1 MIMHLEKYKH
11 LYLTIIKPSKYDDDG
26 YVVRHL
32 KGVLPSNTLACLYGL
47 TEDVRER
54 KVLGAKLKW
63 HIEVIDE
70 TVQKVPVEKILSQS
84 RRPESKSIICLAG
97 VQSNQFPR
105 ARDLAIQLKKPGIE
119 ILIGGFHVSGTLA
132 TLPELPE
139 DLRALSESGITLV
152 AGEAEGRWEGL
163 LQDAL
168 NGTLQ
173 PVYNFLNSLPDLSC
187 APLPRIPEQLQKRYA
202 LPYFATLDCG
212 RGCPF
217 GCTFCTVINVQGRAM
232 RFRAVEPILNLIR
245 SNYYKHKIR
254 SYFFTDDNFA
264 RNKNWAEIFDGLI
277 RLRQEENIKL
287 RFMMQVD
294 TLSYKIPD
302 FVAKAAR
309 AGCSQVFI
317 GLESVNPKNLDSAGK
332 KQNRI
337 HEFKE
342 LMQAYRDAGIAT
354 HVAYITGFPF
364 DTEASIAQDIQ
375 FLQTELGPEQASFFM
390 LTPLP
395 GSQDF
400 KKAKFEGT
408 MLDADLNN
416 FDSCHQTFQHG
427 QMSESEWKR
436 GFANAWKAFY
446 DVKNLIPI
454 MKKVPTH
461 KFLDVFWNLVWY
473 KNSLQVEGGHPM
485 LQGFVRLKGRNMR
498 RSDFPRES
506 FRDYWTRRFHDVGK
520 AIKETFL
527 LLLELEEIWLATRPR
542 THLEEQVLVQ
552 LAEWKSKT
560 QEWWK
565 IKHPELQELYRRAA
579 AALAKSGVPQAAHSI
594 PSRFELWLRRS
605 GVRLDPLA
613 HTRAPMAQFWSG
625 LRDDLR
631 RGNLRLRNWIRIG
644 FVSIQESLLF
654 ARFLFSILTDPAIQ
668 RRPQP
673 SLAN

>member
-1 MIMHLEKYKH
+1 MNREKYKH

-26 YVVRHL
+26 YVVHHL

-54 KVLGAKLKW
+54 KVLGSQLKW
-63 HIEVIDE
+63 HIEVMDE
-70 TVQKVPVEKILSQS
+70 TVQKVPVAKIISQN
-84 RRPESKSIICLAG
+84 RRPDSKSIVCLAG

-105 ARDLAIQLKKPGIE
+105 ARDLALQLKQPGLD
-119 ILIGGFHVSGTLA
+119 ILIGGFHVSGTMA
-132 TLPELPE
+132 TLPKLPE
-139 DLRALSESGITLV
+139 DLQALAEAGITLV

-163 LQDAL
+163 LRDAL
-168 NGTLQ
+168 EGSLQ
-173 PVYNFLNSLPDLSC
+173 PVYNFLKSLPDLTS
-187 APLPRIPEQLQKRYA
+187 APLPRIPEKLQKRYA

-245 SNYYKHKIR
+245 SNYHRHKIR

-264 RNKNWAEIFDGLI
+264 RNKNWAAIFDGLI
-277 RLRQEENIKL
+277 RMQQEEGIKL

-317 GLESVNPKNLDSAGK
+317 GLESVNAKNLDAAGK
-332 KQNRI
+332 KQNRTS
-337 HEFKE
+337 EFKE
-342 LMQAYRDAGIAT
+342 LMQTYRDTGIVT

-364 DTEASIAQDIQ
+364 DTEESIAQDVQ

-395 GSQDF
+395 GSADF
-400 KKAKFEGT
+400 RKAKSDGT
-408 MLDADLNN
+408 LLDADLNN
-416 FDSCHQTFQHG
+416 FDSCHQTFRHG
-427 QMSESEWKR
+427 QMSESQWQR

-446 DVKNLIPI
+446 DVKNLIPM
-454 MKKVPTH
+454 MKKVPSH

-485 LQGFVRLKGRNMR
+485 LQGFIRLKGRTLR
-498 RSDFPRES
+498 RPDFPRES
-506 FRDYWTRRFHDVGK
+506 LRDYWTRRLHDTGK
-520 AIKETFL
+520 SVKETFL

-542 THLEEQVLVQ
+542 SRLEEQVLVQ
-552 LAEWKSKT
+552 LTEWKSKT
-560 QEWWK
+560 REWWK
-565 IKHPELQELYRRAA
+565 IKLPEIQELYRHAA
-579 AALAKSGVPQAAHSI
+579 AALAKSGVSQAAYSI
-594 PSRFELWLRRS
+594 PSRFELWLRRL
-605 GVRLDPLA
+605 GVRMDPLA
-613 HTRAPMAQFWSG
+613 YTRAPMAQFWDG

-631 RGNLRLRNWIRIG
+631 RGNLRLQNWLRIG

-654 ARFLFSILTDPAIQ
+654 ARFLLSVLTDPAIQ
-668 RRPQP
+668 RRAHPQIP
-673 SLAN
+673 AS